1 MGVAVGVRVA
11 VGVIVSVT
19 VGVSVSSSVAVG
31 EGVAVYHGPPGFFV
45 GVGVL
50 VFGFG
55 FEGLSVAVGFDGG
68 GGGVGVGSAAN
79 AVVAAIQGRIR
90 AKITNAGKNLGPSWG
105 LFFSCF
111 TFLVLIA
118 PLRVWRGHVCGGPYR

>member
-1 MGVAVGVRVA
+1 M
-11 VGVIVSVT
+11 
-19 VGVSVSSSVAVG
+19 G

-79 AVVAAIQGRIR
+79 AVEAAIQGRIR
-90 AKITNAGKNLGPSWG
+90 AKITNAGKNLGPQLGPILLMLYLPCFDFPAPG
-105 LFFSCF
+105 LAGA
-111 TFLVLIA
+111 FLWEAVPVPDDAGETLNLWAFA
-118 PLRVWRGHVCGGPYR
+118 PV